1 MKRKSGS
8 FPAEFSLNGFQ
19 KLIVEHKKRCK
30 EEAENDRLEAMQ
42 EKRDEIMSRVND
54 AARGAQGGGCQPL
67 YLHYRIWMPR
77 PSMN

>member
-54 AARGAQGGGCQPL
+54 AARGAQGGGAN
-67 YLHYRIWMPR
+67 HYIYTIGFGCHVPA
-77 PSMN
+77 

>member
-19 KLIVEHKKRCK
+19 KLIVE
-30 EEAENDRLEAMQ
+30 Q